1 MNKKI
6 FLISL
11 LFLVFFSLIPNLVV
25 ANGLVPACGGE
36 GQPICGWVHFEEM
49 IGNIIGFILFTIV
62 PVIAGLMFTI
72 GGIVLLCAGGNPQL
86 QGLGKKIMLT
96 TIIGMVIVF
105 GAYAIIKFILI
116 AIGTKPEFIP

>member
-1 MNKKI
+1 MKKKI
-6 FLISL
+6 FLVSL

-25 ANGLVPACGGE
+25 ANGLVPACGGK
-36 GQPICGWVHFEEM
+36 GQPMCGWVHFEKM